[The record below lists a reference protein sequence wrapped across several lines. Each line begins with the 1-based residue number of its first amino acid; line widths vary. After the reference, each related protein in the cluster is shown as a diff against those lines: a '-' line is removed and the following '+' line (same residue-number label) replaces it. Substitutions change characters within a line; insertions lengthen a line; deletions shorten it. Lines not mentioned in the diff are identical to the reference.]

1 MRRFSFHQNRLETVA
16 SSGRVFADPKRV
28 RVRRVRA
35 VLIALLTAV
44 ICWAVLFLDGSFS
57 LQSALREL
65 NPFHDD
71 KHIHSSI
78 TAGGSGHHDQVHLA
92 SAFAVPEAETSCGD
106 GRKQPLFSALANTA
120 VPKVFGHVPVSS
132 EQAFLSLDDSC
143 GQIGVVVPEWISIV
157 EKKGRPAVSVISKDT
172 RIAVEEYIAG
182 AALRPQLL
190 PVILLGEARQKEVF
204 LDSLANAERVAA
216 LAEDMAAAVA
226 ALNAQGACLD
236 FTGLK
241 PDAFRRLRPLMSGF
255 SKAFR
260 SRGLKAC
267 TVLAGQ
273 QPHWKEPDLTDL
285 FDQIILKLFQ
295 EPWAET
301 VPGPLAPYTWIEDLS
316 AEAVQAVGAGKLVV
330 ALGNFSV
337 EWTSGVSKPEV
348 LSYSEA
354 MHRVSSSGAKLR
366 FSAKA
371 QNSFSRY
378 RDAQGR
384 QRKIW
389 MLDAAS
395 AHNQLVRFKELGIAN
410 VAVWSLGQEDPGIW
424 KVLQHQDASRDVLGA
439 ELHVV
444 KLNNYVDYKG
454 QGAFIRIDQ
463 RATAGARQL
472 SFEAESGLIS
482 NQTYSLLPKP
492 YSIELYGKPD
502 RRKLVLTFDDGPH
515 EKYTKE
521 ILDILQEENVPGS
534 FFVVG
539 TSVMDSP
546 DLVTRMVDEGHEVG
560 AHSFSH
566 PRMDQISNTRVDLEF
581 SLSAKILAGSTG
593 RKTLLYRE
601 PFQRSGGPISAERV
615 ASLEAA
621 EARGFAIAG
630 MDIVPKD
637 WEGWDSGEI
646 ANYVIDQVEQGSGN
660 VILLHD
666 GGQDRTATVDAVRP
680 IIRSLRAKGY
690 EFTTLADLL
699 GANRAALM
707 PVAEGGSP
715 AFDRV
720 SFSIVWMAQQ
730 AVVVVFWMVLAI
742 GIVRSAGILILALL
756 NRRER
761 FTPLQRQPK
770 VAVIIPAH
778 NEAKVISQSIESVR
792 ASGYKNLEI
801 IVVDDGSTDD
811 TLIEVLKFGHKS
823 EVRLISQPNQGKW
836 SALNRAILS
845 TDAEFVVCIDADTQ
859 VGRNAI
865 THLVRHFADPKTG
878 AVAGKIIAG
887 NRVNLL
893 TRLQAFEY
901 ATSQNVERKAFDLI
915 NGILVVPGAI
925 GAWRVEALKKAGLFS
940 EETLTEDTDLTIQV
954 NRAGYN
960 IVFEPKAKAYTEV
973 PEKVG
978 QLLKQRLRWSF
989 GMFQSAWKHKRA
1001 IIERR
1006 SVGLVSISDM
1016 FVFGYVFPLL
1026 APIADL
1032 FVILML
1038 YKLMAGGWAG
1048 EVGGSQHTQPAQYI
1062 WAYLALPAL
1071 ELLIAAIAI
1080 TSDEDESKWSLL
1092 LFPLQRLVYRPLMYF
1107 SVIRSVLRAVT
1118 GRLASWGSVKRQ
1130 GRDYGLVAGH
1140 T

>member
-1 MRRFSFHQNRLETVA
+1 MKRFSFHQDRLQSVA

-28 RVRRVRA
+28 RARRVRA
-35 VLIALLTAV
+35 VFFALVTAV

-57 LQSALREL
+57 LQSAIREL
-65 NPFHDD
+65 NPFHDGEQS
-71 KHIHSSI
+71 HVSLAVNGSS
-78 TAGGSGHHDQVHLA
+78 HPNHVHLA
-92 SAFAVPEAETSCGD
+92 SATSEPRSETHCEN
-106 GRKQPLFSALANTA
+106 GRKQPLFSAMADTA
-120 VPKVFGHVPVSS
+120 APKVFGHVPVSS
-132 EQAFLSLDDSC
+132 EEAFLSLDDSC
-143 GQIGVVVPEWISIV
+143 GQIGVIVPEWISIV
-157 EKKGRPAVSVISKDT
+157 EEKGRPAVSVISKDT
-172 RIAVEEYIAG
+172 RIAVEEYIAR

-190 PVILLGEARQKEVF
+190 PVILLGEARQKGDF
-204 LDSLANAERVAA
+204 LDSLADTERAEA
-216 LAEDMAAAVA
+216 LAADMAAAVA

-236 FTGLK
+236 LTGLSSEV
-241 PDAFRRLRPLMSGF
+241 FRRLKPLMSSF
-255 SKAFR
+255 SNAFR

-267 TVLAGQ
+267 TILTGQ
-273 QPHWKEPDLTDL
+273 QSHWKKADLIDL
-285 FDQIILKLFQ
+285 FDQIILKLFRQ
-295 EPWAET
+295 PWVET
-301 VPGPLAPYTWIEDLS
+301 VPGPLAPYSWIEDLS
-316 AEAVQAVGAGKLVV
+316 AEAVQAVGADKLVV

-337 EWTSGVSKPEV
+337 EWTSGLSKPEI
-348 LSYSEA
+348 LSYAEA
-354 MHRVSSSGAKLR
+354 MQRVSSSGAKLR

-371 QNSFSRY
+371 HNSFSRY

-395 AHNQLVRFKELGIAN
+395 AHNQLLRLKELGIAN
-410 VAVWSLGQEDPGIW
+410 FAVWSLGTEDPGIW
-424 KVLQHQDASRDVLGA
+424 KVLQHQDASKDVLGA
-439 ELHVV
+439 ELRVV
-444 KLNNYVDYKG
+444 ELNNFVDYKG
-454 QGAFIRIDQ
+454 EGAFIRIDQ
-463 RATAGARQL
+463 RASAGARQL
-472 SFEAESGLIS
+472 SFEAGTGLVR

-492 YSIELYGKPD
+492 YSIELHGKPD
-502 RRKLVLTFDDGPH
+502 RRKVVLTFDDGPH
-515 EKYTKE
+515 ETYTKE
-521 ILDILQEENVPGS
+521 ILDILQEEKVPGA

-546 DLVTRMVDEGHEVG
+546 DLVRRMVDEGHEVG

-566 PRMDQISNTRVDLEF
+566 PRMDQISQTRVDLEF
-581 SLSAKILAGSTG
+581 SLLDKILAGSVG

-621 EARGFAIAG
+621 EARGFTIAG
-630 MDIVPKD
+630 MEIVPKD
-637 WEGWDSGEI
+637 WEGWDSAEI
-646 ANYVIDQVEQGSGN
+646 ANFVIDQVEQGSGN

-666 GGQDRTATVDAVRP
+666 GGQDRAATVDAVRP

-699 GANRAALM
+699 GTNRAALM

-730 AVVVVFWMVLAI
+730 AVVVVFWTVLAI
-742 GIVRSAGILILALL
+742 GIVRSAGILIMALS

-761 FTPLQRQPK
+761 FTTLQRQPK
-770 VAVIIPAH
+770 VAVVIPAH
-778 NEAKVISQSIESVR
+778 NEAKVIAQSIESVR
-792 ASGYKNLEI
+792 ASGYKNLEV

-823 EVRLISQPNQGKW
+823 EVHLISQPNQGKW

-859 VGRNAI
+859 ICKDAI
-865 THLVRHFADPKTG
+865 TYLVRHFADSKTG

-940 EETLTEDTDLTIQV
+940 EETLTEDADLTIQV
-954 NRAGYN
+954 NRAGYK
-960 IVFEPKAKAYTEV
+960 IVFEPKAKAFTEV
-973 PEKVG
+973 PEKLG
-978 QLLKQRLRWSF
+978 QLMKQRLRWSF

-1038 YKLMAGGWAG
+1038 YKLVAGGWAG
-1048 EVGGSQHTQPAQYI
+1048 EVGGSQHLQPMHYL

-1080 TSDEDESKWSLL
+1080 AFDKDESNWCLL
-1092 LFPLQRLVYRPLMYF
+1092 LFPLQRVVYRPLMYF

-1118 GRLASWGSVKRQ
+1118 GRLTSWGSIKRQ
-1130 GRDYGLVAGH
+1130 GRAYRMVAGN

>member
-1 MRRFSFHQNRLETVA
+1 MKRFSFHQDRLETVV
-16 SSGRVFADPKRV
+16 SSRKVFDDPKRI
-28 RVRRVRA
+28 RARRARA
-35 VLIALLTAV
+35 VVIALVTAV
-44 ICWAVLFLDGSFS
+44 LCWAILFLDGSFS

-65 NPFHDD
+65 NPFYRDNRSHV
-71 KHIHSSI
+71 HP
-78 TAGGSGHHDQVHLA
+78 AGDSNGQHELTHLA
-92 SAFAVPEAETSCGD
+92 SASPVPQAAPGCEAGH
-106 GRKQPLFSALANTA
+106 KQPVFSAMAD
-120 VPKVFGHVPVSS
+120 PGDPRVFGHVPVSS
-132 EQAFLSLDDSC
+132 EGAFLSLEDSC
-143 GQIGVVVPEWISIV
+143 GQLGVVVPEWISIV
-157 EKKGRPAVSVISKDT
+157 EEQDRPAVSLISKDT
-172 RIAVEEYIAG
+172 RISVEEYMS
-182 AALRPQLL
+182 AAAVRPQLL
-190 PVILLGEARQKEVF
+190 PAVLLGEKRKEEAF
-204 LDSLANAERVAA
+204 LDNIADAAQAPA
-216 LAEDMAAAVA
+216 LAEGMAAAVA

-236 FTGLK
+236 FTGLD
-241 PDAFRRLRPLMSGF
+241 PEAFQRLRPLMERF
-255 SKAFR
+255 SDTFR
-260 SRGLKAC
+260 SRGLTAC
-267 TVLAGQ
+267 TIFAGSQ
-273 QPHWKEPDLTDL
+273 AEWKDAELTDL

-295 EPWAET
+295 EPWAES
-301 VPGPLAPYTWIEDLS
+301 VPGPLAPYNWIEDVA
-316 AEAVQAVGAGKLVV
+316 AEAVQAIGAKKLVV
-330 ALGNFSV
+330 AIGNFAV
-337 EWTSGVSKPEV
+337 EWTSGSSKPER

-354 MHRVSSSGAKLR
+354 MQRMSAAGADLR
-366 FSAKA
+366 FSAKSS
-371 QNSFSRY
+371 NSFSRY
-378 RDAQGR
+378 RDAEGQ

-395 AHNQLVRFKELGIAN
+395 AHNQLLRLKQLGIAN

-424 KVLQHQDASRDVLGA
+424 KVLQHQNAAKDVLQA
-439 ELHVV
+439 ELAVAE
-444 KLNNYVDYKG
+444 LNNFVDYKG

-463 RATAGARQL
+463 RASAGVRQL
-472 SFEAESGLIS
+472 TFEAETGLITEQS
-482 NQTYSLLPKP
+482 YSRLPKP
-492 YSIELYGKPD
+492 YSIELYGKPE

-515 EKYTKE
+515 ERFTKE
-521 ILDILQEENVPGS
+521 ILDILQEEQVPGA

-539 TSVMDSP
+539 TSVMNSP
-546 DLVTRMVDEGHEVG
+546 DLVARMVDEGHEIG

-566 PRMDQISNTRVDLEF
+566 PRMDQISQTRVDLEF
-581 SLSAKILAGSTG
+581 ALLDKILAGSAG
-593 RKTLLYRE
+593 RKTMLYRE
-601 PFQRSGGPISAERV
+601 PFQRRGGPISAERA

-621 EARGFAIAG
+621 EARGFTIAG
-630 MDIVPKD
+630 MEIVPKD
-637 WEGWDSGEI
+637 WEGWDSGQI
-646 ANYVIDQVEQGSGN
+646 ANYVIGEVEQGNGN

-666 GGQDRTATVDAVRP
+666 GGLDRTATVEAVRP

-699 GANRAALM
+699 GTNRAALM
-707 PVAEGGSP
+707 PVAQGGSP

-720 SFSIVWMAQQ
+720 SFSMVWMAQQ
-730 AVVVVFWMVLAI
+730 AVVVVFWVVLAI
-742 GIVRSAGILILALL
+742 GLLRSAGILILALL

-770 VAVIIPAH
+770 VAVVIPAH
-778 NEAKVISQSIESVR
+778 NEAKVIAQCVESVR

-811 TLIEVLKFGHKS
+811 TLLEVLKFGHKS

-836 SALNRAILS
+836 SALNRAIQS
-845 TDAEFVVCIDADTQ
+845 TDAEFAVCIDADTQ
-859 VGRNAI
+859 VCKDAI

-954 NRAGYN
+954 NRAGYTV
-960 IVFEPKAKAYTEV
+960 VFEPKAKAYTEV

-978 QLLKQRLRWSF
+978 QLLKQRLRWSL

-1001 IIERR
+1001 ILEGRPI
-1006 SVGLVSISDM
+1006 GLVSISDM

-1032 FVILML
+1032 FVIFML
-1038 YKLMAGGWAG
+1038 YNLMAGGWTG
-1048 EVGGSQHTQPAQYI
+1048 DVGSTQQVQTMQYL
-1062 WAYLALPAL
+1062 WAFLALPAL

-1080 TSDEDESKWSLL
+1080 TTDKDESNWSLL
-1092 LFPLQRLVYRPLMYF
+1092 LFPLQRLVYRPLLYF
-1107 SVIRSVLRAVT
+1107 SVIRSILRAVT
-1118 GRLASWGSVKRQ
+1118 GRLANWGSVKRH
-1130 GRDYGLVAGH
+1130 GRDYGLVAGN